1 MGAATAEESESV
13 GCRGIRYFHMIRE
26 IDLVFKEL
34 HQKKPIWK
42 FHEIEKLNYY
52 SISQFF

>member
-13 GCRGIRYFHMIRE
+13 GCRGISYFQMIRE

-34 HQKKPIWK
+34 QQKKPI
-42 FHEIEKLNYY
+42 
-52 SISQFF
+52 